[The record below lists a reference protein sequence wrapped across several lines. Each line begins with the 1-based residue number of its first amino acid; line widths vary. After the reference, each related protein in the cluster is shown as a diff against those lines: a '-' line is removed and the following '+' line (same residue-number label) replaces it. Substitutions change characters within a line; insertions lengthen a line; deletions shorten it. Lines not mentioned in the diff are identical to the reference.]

1 MRIVFKW
8 KLVHG
13 MCGEIRGEFSSY
25 QDWEEKNIQNS
36 VLQSALYA
44 ETYEYV
50 KHEKW
55 MEKFLDK
62 NLS

>member
-1 MRIVFKW
+1 
-8 KLVHG
+8 
-13 MCGEIRGEFSSY
+13 MCGEIRGEFSSD